1 MKFSSGTPIRIVR
14 FLLLVLAV
22 AALAALDARAQVP
35 HDTKGRKFWITF
47 MLNEGNEPPSD
58 LRIYMAGEVPTVARV
73 IYHLTNDTVVVPLLV
88 PRTTVEVKLN
98 AVFGSAVELAN
109 GEEFSEK
116 SIEVLAN
123 DDITLYGININ
134 AKSADA
140 FLGLPDDV
148 LTGRYIVLGYPN
160 GPMDNLGGG
169 PKRYAPS
176 EFAVV
181 GTEDGTTVKITAPQG
196 TVINGRLTTA
206 FTIGLDKGQVFFG
219 EAQTVGA
226 QDISGTEVV
235 SNKPVAVFGGN
246 DRTSVPSWIGN
257 FRDHLVEQIPPLEA
271 WGKEAVLTPFYK
283 ITPSSPHIAEAR
295 ILAAFDNTV
304 WRIDGVQQTPPL
316 MRGKPVRIDLTKA
329 QVVTAD
335 QPILVAQYEHSVDV
349 YSNPGNPASQPLL
362 GDPFMTLIPPSE
374 QFDTAYAFQSV
385 THEEFDDTAHFINV
399 VIPNTATSTVTID
412 GVNGG
417 WAFTAIPG
425 SRFSYAQIRVRP
437 GAHYIRANEPFGL
450 YAYGYGAANSYG
462 YNGGMLFRT
471 LVNDFEPP
479 VITADSKCDSLIGV
493 AFDAHITDTGVD
505 SLYITGAPQNL
516 NVSIDAFTPPKDSVY
531 FHARLIDPY
540 QDGMVTLKAIDSGGR
555 SFTRV
560 VGVPGFTVHVPGT
573 SGTNPAILDTL
584 FSFNGKTFCRQ
595 FPLENY
601 GRFRQ
606 VITAV
611 DLLPDLPAGAAV
623 NATFPI
629 TLDPGEKKNIEI
641 CFGVSGDT
649 SMLREIHVR
658 GECLDRMVA
667 AVPLAGAIDT
677 TVPELVKPDQ
687 PCLEDYVLHFVDRSR
702 FGFAIANV
710 DYVING
716 EAVPSNDPSEIRLRW
731 HDRRQDLIYQVRIA
745 DRAGNSILERDTLA
759 GFTVAALDQIG
770 DTISVS
776 RNLGWTGDSLDLG
789 TARCDSVT
797 LTNFGRRPIRIAMAT
812 LLGNVGLSVPPTQFP
827 IDIAPG
833 EKKKI
838 ELCLARA
845 NVSMLND
852 TLLITDVCG
861 TAELVPLSTPIRS
874 VDVLGMDNC
883 RSILHVSMF
892 APTKRT
898 FMTTPVPNPV
908 AGTSASVDVGLV
920 NAQVVSIELRDAK
933 GEHAIDVIRNVQLDA
948 GISRIEFDLSSVKSG
963 AYFCTMTTAE
973 GERVVEKMIV
983 RH

>member
-14 FLLLVLAV
+14 FLLPVLAV
-22 AALAALDARAQVP
+22 VALVALDARAQVP

-58 LRIYMAGEVPTVARV
+58 LRIYMAGEVPTVARL
-73 IYHLTNDTVVVPLLV
+73 IYHLTNDTIVVPLLV
-88 PRTTVEVKLN
+88 PRTTVEVKIN
-98 AVFGSAVELAN
+98 DVFGKAVELDN
-109 GEEFSEK
+109 FEEFSEK

-134 AKSADA
+134 SKSADA

-160 GPMDNLGGG
+160 GPKDNIGVG

-176 EFAVV
+176 EFAIV

-196 TVINGRLTTA
+196 TVINNRLTTS

-219 EAQTVGA
+219 EAQTIGA
-226 QDISGTEVV
+226 QDISGTEVIA
-235 SNKPVAVFGGN
+235 NKPVAVFGGN
-246 DRTSVPSWIGN
+246 DRTSIPSRIGN
-257 FRDHLVEQIPPLEA
+257 FRDHLVEQMPPLEA

-329 QVVTAD
+329 QVITAD

-349 YSNPGNPASQPLL
+349 YSDTSDSTSEPLL

-385 THEEFDDTAHFINV
+385 THEEFEDTAHFINV
-399 VIPNTATSTVTID
+399 VVPTTATSTVTID

-417 WAFTAIPG
+417 WPFTPVPG
-425 SRFSYAQIRVRP
+425 SRFSFAQIRVRP
-437 GAHYIRANEPFGL
+437 GAHYIRASEPFGL

-516 NVSIDAFTPPKDSVY
+516 SVSIDPLTSPKDSVH
-531 FHARLIDPY
+531 FRARLVDPY
-540 QDGMVTLKAIDSGGR
+540 QDGMVALKAIDSGGR

-560 VGVPGFTVHVPGT
+560 VGVPGFTVRGQGM
-573 SGTNPAILDTL
+573 SGNAPLMVDTIL
-584 FSFNGKTFCRQ
+584 FFNGNSICQKFT
-595 FPLENY
+595 LENY
-601 GRFRQ
+601 GRFQQ
-606 VITAV
+606 VISGLDIV
-611 DLLPDLPAGAAV
+611 PDAPVGTVINAAL
-623 NATFPI
+623 PI
-629 TLDPGEKKNIEI
+629 TLEPGEKKTIEI
-641 CFGVSGDT
+641 CFAPVGDT
-649 SMLREIHVR
+649 ALSRQITIH
-658 GECLDRMVA
+658 GDCTDRTIA
-667 AVPLAGAIDT
+667 EVPLASAVDT
-677 TVPELVKPDQ
+677 IPPLVTKPDQ
-687 PCLEDYVLHFVDRSR
+687 PCAEDYVLTIYDKSR
-702 FGFAIANV
+702 YGRPTVTI
-710 DYVING
+710 DTIING
-716 EAVPSNDPSEIRLRW
+716 DVIPSGNPDKLQLRW
-731 HDRRQDLIYQVRIA
+731 HDRHRDLIYKVTVV
-745 DRAGNSILERDTLA
+745 DRAGNVTVAQDTLA

-861 TAELVPLSTPIRS
+861 AAELVPLSTPIRS

-963 AYFCTMTTAE
+963 AYFCTMTTAA